1 VIAQGAGGLL
11 ALATVALAALRADW
25 PRLFRRDTVHVH
37 LGTLLGLVL
46 LWSIR
51 ADFNGVAVHFLG
63 MGALCLSAGP
73 ALALVG
79 GAVVVAG
86 TTALR
91 DAPAAN
97 AGLAF
102 LSLVAVPVFVQ
113 WAVLLLVRRALPRN
127 PFAWF
132 FVVAFLGGGASFFAG
147 ALAGGAL
154 GKPLAID
161 WSEYALIT
169 LMLAFGEGTLTGMLL
184 TLGVVY
190 RPAWVATFE
199 DRRDLEQI

>member
-1 VIAQGAGGLL
+1 M
-11 ALATVALAALRADW
+11 ALAARYADW
-25 PRLFRRDTVHVH
+25 PRMLRSETAHVH
-37 LGTLLGLVL
+37 LGTLLFLVI
-46 LWSIR
+46 LWLVR
-51 ADFNGVAVHFLG
+51 ATFGGASLHFLG
-63 MGALCLSAGP
+63 IGGLTLSAGP

-91 DAPAAN
+91 HAPAAN

>member
-1 VIAQGAGGLL
+1 M
-11 ALATVALAALRADW
+11 ALAARYADW
-25 PRLFRRDTVHVH
+25 PRMLRSETAHVH
-37 LGTLLGLVL
+37 LGTLLFLVI
-46 LWSIR
+46 LWLVR
-51 ADFNGVAVHFLG
+51 ATFGGASLHFLG
-63 MGALCLSAGP
+63 IGGLTLSAGP